1 MKRAFISALMLIT
14 FASIA
19 QVVDFNSFVPYSKA
33 REEAIFIITSKEP
46 WLGSRELVVVY
57 ETENGTRHKTKI
69 RKSVYDAFAAHAKR
83 NLESLRNRNMNSGIL
98 PDFGKEKWRD
108 KDFLRANK
116 DDIIEITEE
125 EWLSNGDV
133 RVEYVIKEKNGYTR
147 MGRAVIGFNTFQ
159 ELKRIVR
166 KNRSRSK

>member
-33 REEAIFIITSKEP
+33 REEAVFIVASKEP

-57 ETENGTRHKTKI
+57 ETENGARHKTKI
-69 RKSVYDAFAAHAKR
+69 RKAVYDAFAAHAKR
-83 NLESLRNRNMNSGIL
+83 NMESLRNRNMNSGVM
-98 PDFGKEKWRD
+98 PDFGREKWRD
-108 KDFLRANK
+108 KDFLKTNK
-116 DDIIEITEE
+116 NDIIEITEE

-133 RVEYVIKEKNGYTR
+133 RVEYVIKDKNGHAR
-147 MGRAVIGFNTFQ
+147 VGRAVIGFNTFQ
-159 ELKRIVR
+159 ELKRIVK
-166 KNRSRSK
+166 KNRQKSK